1 VRAARQRSP
10 ASRADGRCRGLTG
23 SKALAE
29 PWWPLNPGAGGVT
42 SMRHRNLRAHR
53 DAGLRRLSRLTWRA
67 ALLSLVTAFG
77 IATLFAKTAVHYVST
92 TSPGTQ
98 SSAGQ
103 TATGSSASSGASVPS
118 GASPSSGQAA
128 ASSGAAS
135 APTAAS
141 SGGTTQTS
149 QPTAGATTSKPVP
162 APTTLAPPT
171 QPPTPAPTTTT
182 PAPTK
187 SSSSKP

>member
-135 APTAAS
+135 
-141 SGGTTQTS
+141 GGTTQTS